1 MEIMHRVALSLLH
14 MVTRFT
20 EACVIVNIR
29 VRASWSLTWNSF
41 PDWWNDQQG
50 IFSAKTII
58 VEAFL
63 IFAAVIKC
71 LVQI

>member
-1 MEIMHRVALSLLH
+1 MHRVALSLLH

-41 PDWWNDQQG
+41 PDW
-50 IFSAKTII
+50 
-58 VEAFL
+58 
-63 IFAAVIKC
+63 
-71 LVQI
+71 